1 MLRTPRAVRAWT
13 LVFTLL
19 TAPASADGLSR
30 FEQELKPKIPPELG
44 LTYGRATALG
54 ASGFTLEEVRATIK
68 DDTPGSAPTP
78 VSIRRLTVE
87 DLDFDGAKGKDGP
100 NFLKMR
106 AEGIKASGEFEDW
119 LKRYGLADGSADLI
133 VDYRFEPARKVLTLN
148 KLEVVLPGL
157 ARFELGLIMDNVL
170 PDSVSKPDAAMDEAT
185 LRTATL
191 VYEDSSLLRKALP
204 ALAAEEK
211 KSVDAWLAE
220 TLEVIAV
227 FADGQGPRTL
237 AVYDAL
243 ASFLRDHAAPKGPF
257 RITVSPP
264 ANVSAKDMDKL
275 TVTNAIVDVFGL
287 SASYAGTRAGAALEA
302 KPKAAPA
309 TGQTQRAAVPPAGGG
324 VPCTPGQRLFALSD
338 GAWWSATVREATQT
352 GTRCV
357 VRIEDEDDDII
368 VRTREEMIPW
378 SMDGPGKVAAGCRKG
393 DKVLMKSEGA
403 WYPADVKLNKG
414 RSCVVVME
422 DDDEEHTVEL
432 RRLRVLR

>member
-287 SASYAGTRAGAALEA
+287 SANYAGTRPGAALEA

-309 TGQTQRAAVPPAGGG
+309 ARQQQSATLPPGGG
-324 VPCTPGQRLFALSD
+324 IPCTAGQRLFALSD
-338 GAWWSATVREATQT
+338 GGWWSATVRESTQS
-352 GTRCV
+352 GRSCV
-357 VRIEDEDDDII
+357 VRLEGDDDDTL
-368 VRTREEMIPW
+368 VTRENMIAW
-378 SMDGPGKVAAGCRKG
+378 SMDGPGKG

-403 WYPADVKLNKG
+403 WYPADVKLAKG
-414 RSCVVVME
+414 RNCVVVMD

-432 RRLRVLR
+432 RRLRVLAR